1 MFKVKHIR
9 TGAVFTVYG
18 LNGLLFLFY
27 DQDDGWLYVPM
38 EDYKPVEE
46 G

>member
-18 LNGLLFLFY
+18 INGTVFLFY
-27 DQDDGWLYVPM
+27 DSEEGWIYGQM
-38 EDYKPVEE
+38 DDYKPVE

>member
-18 LNGLLFLFY
+18 ISGLHFLAY
-27 DQDDGWLYVPM
+27 DYEDGWLYVPM
-38 EDYKPVEE
+38 AEYKPVE